1 MPQGSGVVV
10 AGVAAVLL
18 LLRRKELPAASDS
31 PPLASTSDPVCA
43 CYLLP
48 GRDEPSSCGR
58 KEERMKVSG
67 DEEEEVKRDGEE
79 EGSARQLASTGES
92 RA

>member
-1 MPQGSGVVV
+1 M
-10 AGVAAVLL
+10 LL

-43 CYLLP
+43 GYLLP

-67 DEEEEVKRDGEE
+67 DEEEVKRDGEE